1 MRQTLTLL
9 PLLTV
14 VFFIGGCDRLSDK
27 DRMDMIAKCDSEAR
41 KKFPELSQVS
51 ETGRT
56 TSSVST
62 HYSFTENRCYA
73 LEKKEVVSDVLN
85 VHNIYWT
92 LYDGLTK
99 QEIVKTGKSKIFSK
113 GYANGEGLESLVTA
127 SDGEATINRLMSSP

>member
-9 PLLTV
+9 PLLTA

-41 KKFPELSQVS
+41 KRFPELSEVS
-51 ETGRT
+51 EIRST

-62 HYSFTENRCYA
+62 HYSFSENRCYA
-73 LEKKEVVSDVLN
+73 LEKKDVVSRVFD
-85 VHNIYWT
+85 VHNIFWT

-99 QEIVKTGKSKIFSK
+99 QEIVSTRKSTKFLI
-113 GYANGEGLESLVTA
+113 GNADGEGLGPSATA
-127 SDGEATINRLMSSP
+127 SDGEATISRLMSSP